1 VKGRLVNTSF
11 RRISLAATV
20 VSLVLLAGCAA
31 SPTHDSTGQY
41 IDDATIT
48 AKVKTELLTTSGVS
62 GTGIGVET
70 VRGGEVQLSGFARSA
85 EEKRRA
91 GEIATA
97 VPGVTQVHNDIRIR

>member
-1 VKGRLVNTSF
+1 MKASIARSSLV
-11 RRISLAATV
+11 ATV

-31 SPTHDSTGQY
+31 SASHDSTGQY

-48 AKVKTELLTTSGVS
+48 AKVKTQLLTTNGVS
-62 GTGIGVET
+62 GSEIGVET

-85 EEKRRA
+85 QEKSRA
-91 GEIATA
+91 GEIARS